1 MSNEGDKRTYI
12 ASVGIIHFMQQLQ
25 KAQAWV
31 VDSRTQLC
39 VDGVVSNEGDKRT

>member
-1 MSNEGDKRTYI
+1 
-12 ASVGIIHFMQQLQ
+12 MQQLQ

-39 VDGVVSNEGDKRT
+39 VDAVVAFFHWGREEEEISKAPRCYFQFGGTTP